1 MSTHSVAEAKNRLS
15 ELIDRAVAGEAV
27 TITRHGHPIVELKP
41 VIPPPREITPADVD
55 WLVARRRGRIAN
67 EDAASLVSRMRDED
81 WL

>member
-27 TITRHGHPIVELKP
+27 TITRHGHPIVELEP
-41 VIPPPREITPADVD
+41 VKPPPHEITPADVD
-55 WLVARRRGRIAN
+55 WLVARRLGRIAN

-81 WL
+81 WP